1 MIPVK
6 PLRSIPVRKF
16 LNKDL
21 EIIVITYNR
30 CAYLRNTLEQ
40 LQLSEFRNCK
50 ISVLDNCS
58 TDGTSNVLECYQEIL
73 PYLTII
79 RHPRNIN
86 GNPNIVR
93 AYELA
98 TMPYLWLLGD
108 DDIINPAYAR
118 DVLDICSEAK
128 ADLINLWRAP
138 LRTNQT
144 TGLHRIRDFIR
155 SQRFALFD
163 QSFIS
168 GVITKT
174 TLITDATLSK
184 AYDLIASSY
193 PQLVFTAQALESDGY
208 IYIMPSAVVERSGED
223 FERFGLKHQ
232 MNIVWYVWWCKICSI
247 FQDESIKQIVMDDGF
262 QQINF
267 RQFIISNLID
277 YRLHGNMLTFHKYL
291 EIMSYQPKRRLLFC
305 FFAAL
310 IYILPKPLVALMGSA
325 SH

>member
-1 MIPVK
+1 VHQY
-6 PLRSIPVRKF
+6 

-21 EIIVITYNR
+21 EIIVPTYNR

-50 ISVLDNCS
+50 ITVLDNCS
-58 TDGTSNVLECYQEIL
+58 TDATSEVIECYRKKL
-73 PYLTII
+73 LCLNSI

-93 AYELA
+93 AYEMA

-108 DDIINPAYAR
+108 DDTINPAHAQ

-138 LRTNQT
+138 LRPEQA
-144 TGLHRIRDFIR
+144 TGLHRVRDFIQ
-155 SQRFALFD
+155 SQRFVVFD

-174 TLITDATLSK
+174 SLITDASLSK

-193 PQLVFTAQALESDGY
+193 PQLVFTAQAFDSDGY

-223 FERFGLKHQ
+223 FEKYGLNHQ
-232 MNIVWYVWWCKICSI
+232 LNIVWYAWWCKICSA
-247 FQDESIKQIVMDDGF
+247 FSDESIRQKVMDDGF
-262 QQINF
+262 QRITF

-277 YRLHGNMLTFHKYL
+277 YRLRGNMLTIHKYL
-291 EIMSYQPKRRLLFC
+291 GLAEFCLRAFRRAKGTSIGPHAQAVATTVLLLK
-305 FFAAL
+305 AD
-310 IYILPKPLVALMGSA
+310 
-325 SH
+325 

>member
-1 MIPVK
+1 VHQY
-6 PLRSIPVRKF
+6 

-30 CAYLRNTLEQ
+30 CTYLRNTLEQ
-40 LQLSEFRNCK
+40 LQLSDFRNCK
-50 ISVLDNCS
+50 ITVLDNCS
-58 TDGTSNVLECYQEIL
+58 TDATSEVLECYREKL
-73 PYLTII
+73 PCLNII

-93 AYELA
+93 AYEMA

-108 DDIINPAYAR
+108 DDIINPAYAQA
-118 DVLDICSEAK
+118 VLDICSEAK

-138 LRTNQT
+138 LRPEQA
-144 TGLHRIRDFIR
+144 TGLHRVRDFIR
-155 SQRFALFD
+155 SQRFVVFD

-174 TLITDATLSK
+174 ALITDASLSK

-193 PQLVFTAQALESDGY
+193 PQLVFTAQALDSDGY

-223 FERFGLKHQ
+223 FDKFGLKHQ
-232 MNIVWYVWWCKICSI
+232 MNIVWYVWWCKICSV
-247 FQDESIKQIVMDDGF
+247 FRDESIRQKVMDDGF
-262 QQINF
+262 QQITF

-277 YRLHGNMLTFHKYL
+277 YRLRRNLLTIHKYL
-291 EIMSYQPKRRLLFC
+291 EIMSYQPKRRLIFC

-310 IYILPKPLVALMGSA
+310 IYILPKPLVGLMRSA